1 MARRSRMRDL
11 VFKVIFQNEFRKD
24 LVDTV
29 LQEVLSKEKSDS
41 VRKDVERYVRGIY
54 DHIGCI
60 DEKISSCLENWTL
73 ERLSS
78 VDRCVLRLGT
88 YELLYEPDVP
98 IQVTLDEA
106 IELAKRYGTD
116 NSGKF
121 VNGVLDRL
129 AKQYVPEEKWR
140 L

>member
-1 MARRSRMRDL
+1 MRDL

-24 LVDTV
+24 SVDTV
-29 LQEVLSKEKSDS
+29 LQEVLAKEKSDTI
-41 VRKDVERYVRGIY
+41 RRDVERYVKGIY
-54 DHIGCI
+54 EHIDSI
-60 DEKISSCLENWTL
+60 DEMIASCLENWTFD
-73 ERLSS
+73 RLSS
-78 VDRCVLRLGT
+78 VDRCVLRLGA

-98 IQVTLDEA
+98 VQVTLDEA
-106 IELAKRYGTD
+106 IELAKKYGTD

-121 VNGVLDRL
+121 VNGVLDRF